1 MHKIKTWGSKQMAQ
15 VSRLDVLAP
24 LFEVLDGGM
33 ILGALIGGA
42 LFFLLGALF
51 GALNRGVAGA
61 LVGAL
66 SAGILGI
73 LVGGL
78 IGNLFRSRQGQVQAS
93 LDLKEGSGEYG
104 PHDTVSG
111 YVVLSPTR
119 SGRIQGG
126 KVLLVCRGFYAHDED
141 EDEDSS
147 EPRLVRNVQTYHVQ
161 ELPVI
166 PPGTVRRGSPV
177 RYPFRCELPQPLLPT
192 HHGFGCSVRW
202 SLHVDLDNIDEAS
215 NLSSQEIFV
224 RAVTPIG
231 VGARPERVSTAS
243 AVGEL
248 VMALPRTTYAE
259 GETLQG
265 RLIVDPKDDF
275 VARELRVLLLRV
287 EHNPQGHDHVVYISG
302 WNPDTGRFRG
312 ESRAEGQGTTYV
324 WLEDE
329 VDVAEEVGFAEG
341 EKRLFDFKFHLPQ
354 QWRPTL
360 HTEHGDVSWR
370 VVATLARGNGRDLRV
385 QQAITMHTGAP
396 HIARV
401 MASELSVGDAA
412 GAE

>member
-1 MHKIKTWGSKQMAQ
+1 MYRFRTWGSKQIAR
-15 VSRLDVLAP
+15 VSQLEALDP
-24 LFEVLDGGM
+24 LFEVLDGG
-33 ILGALIGGA
+33 IVLGALAGGA
-42 LFFLLGALF
+42 ISFLLGALF

-61 LVGAL
+61 LVGGL

-73 LVGGL
+73 ALGGL
-78 IGNLFRSRQGQVQAS
+78 AGNLLRSRQGQVQAA

-104 PHDTVSG
+104 PYDKVSG
-111 YVVLSPTR
+111 YVVLSPVR

-126 KVLLVCRGFYAHDED
+126 KVLLVCRGFYAHDQD
-141 EDEDSS
+141 ADGDAL
-147 EPRLVRNVQTYHVQ
+147 EPKLVRSVQTYHVQ

-166 PPGTVRRGSPV
+166 PSGTVRRGSPV
-177 RYPFRCELPQPLLPT
+177 RYPFQCELPQPLLPT

-202 SLHVDLDNIDEAS
+202 SLHVDMEDPDEA
-215 NLSSQEIFV
+215 LGQCTQEIFV

-231 VGARPERVSTAS
+231 VGARPERVSSSS

-248 VMALPRTTYAE
+248 IMALPRTTYAE

-265 RLIVDPKDDF
+265 RLIVNPKDDL

-329 VDVAEEVGFAEG
+329 VDLAEEVHFTEAQ
-341 EKRLFDFKFHLPQ
+341 KRLFDFQFHLPQ

-360 HTEHGDVSWR
+360 QTEHGDVSWR

-385 QQAITMHTGAP
+385 QQVITMHTGAP

-401 MASELSVGDAA
+401 MASDLDVGDAVR
-412 GAE
+412 AE